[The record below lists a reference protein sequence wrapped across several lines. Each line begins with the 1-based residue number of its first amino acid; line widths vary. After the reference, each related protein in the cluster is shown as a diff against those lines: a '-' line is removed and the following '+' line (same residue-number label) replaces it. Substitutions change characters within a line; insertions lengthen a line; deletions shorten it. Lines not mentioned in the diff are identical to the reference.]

1 MKKTLFFLLIAFNI
15 SNINAQHIS
24 SSNLDVLKSG
34 EQDLAPHAIQIIQGE
49 EAINRITSDSI
60 FVKNWVKLLK
70 TQHSFYYPFDS
81 LITISR
87 IYAPDS
93 SFRIFTWQL
102 VIDENTVRQHGAIQ
116 MNTADGSLKLFPL
129 IDKSDVIENLE
140 DTVTSNLAWVGAIYY
155 KLIERAYKKEKFY
168 TLIGYDENNIRSTKK
183 IIEVLHFKDGM
194 PVFGGG
200 YFLIPN
206 DDIKPHNHA
215 RYIMEYK
222 KDASPKLNFDSEM
235 NMIVMEHLISESNQ
249 PAKAWTM
256 IGDGDYDGLKWK
268 GGRWVL
274 VPKIF
279 DQILPEGKVP
289 TPMPIRDAKGNI
301 DDTKLKQTNPQ

>member
-1 MKKTLFFLLIAFNI
+1 MKKTLFFLLIVINI
-15 SNINAQHIS
+15 STINAQQIS
-24 SSNLDVLKSG
+24 TSNLDVLKLG
-34 EQDLAPHAIQIIQGE
+34 EQELAPHAVQIIQGE

-70 TQHSFYYPFDS
+70 TKNSFYYPFDS

-102 VIDENTVRQHGAIQ
+102 VIDDNSVRQHGAIQ
-116 MNTADGSLKLFPL
+116 MNTADGALKLFPL

-155 KLIERAYKKEKFY
+155 KMVEKVYKKEKYY
-168 TLIGYDENNIRSTKK
+168 TLIGYDENNIRSNRK
-183 IIEVLHFKDGM
+183 IIEVLHFKDGL

-206 DDIKPHNHA
+206 DDIKPRNHA

-222 KDASPKLNFDSEM
+222 KEASPKLNFDNEM

-279 DQILPEGKVP
+279 EQITPEGKVP
-289 TPMPIRDAKGNI
+289 TPKPIRDAKGNI
-301 DDTKLKQTNPQ
+301 DDTKLKQSNPE

>member
-1 MKKTLFFLLIAFNI
+1 MKKTLFFFLIVFNFSNVDAQRIATTNLDLLI
-15 SNINAQHIS
+15 
-24 SSNLDVLKSG
+24 SG
-34 EQDLAPHAIQIIQGE
+34 EHELTPRAIEIIQGT
-49 EAINRITSDSI
+49 EATNRIISDSI

-70 TQHSFYYPFDS
+70 TKNSFYYPFDS

-102 VIDENTVRQHGAIQ
+102 VIDENNIRQHGAIQ

-129 IDKSDVIENLE
+129 IDKSDVIENIA
-140 DTVTSNLAWVGAIYY
+140 DTITSNQAWIGAIYY
-155 KLIERAYKKEKFY
+155 KMIEKEYKKEKYY

-183 IIEVLHFKDGM
+183 IIEVLHFKDDL
-194 PVFGGG
+194 PIFGGG

-206 DDIKPHNHA
+206 DEIKPHYPA
-215 RYIMEYK
+215 RYIMEFK
-222 KDASPKLNFDSEM
+222 KDASPKLNFDEEM
-235 NMIVMEHLISESNQ
+235 NMIVMEHMISESNE

-279 DQILPEGKVP
+279 DQKIPEGKVP

>member
-1 MKKTLFFLLIAFNI
+1 M
-15 SNINAQHIS
+15 
-24 SSNLDVLKSG
+24 
-34 EQDLAPHAIQIIQGE
+34 
-49 EAINRITSDSI
+49 
-60 FVKNWVKLLK
+60 
-70 TQHSFYYPFDS
+70 
-81 LITISR
+81 
-87 IYAPDS
+87 
-93 SFRIFTWQL
+93 
-102 VIDENTVRQHGAIQ
+102 
-116 MNTADGSLKLFPL
+116 
-129 IDKSDVIENLE
+129 
-140 DTVTSNLAWVGAIYY
+140 
-155 KLIERAYKKEKFY
+155 
-168 TLIGYDENNIRSTKK
+168 RSTKK
-183 IIEVLHFKDGM
+183 IIEVLYFKDGL

-206 DDIKPHNHA
+206 DDVKPRNHA

-268 GGRWVL
+268 GGRWVY

-279 DQILPEGKVP
+279 DQIIPEGKVP

-301 DDTKLKQTNPQ
+301 DDTKLKPTNPQ

>member
-1 MKKTLFFLLIAFNI
+1 MKKTLFFLLIIFNF
-15 SNINAQHIS
+15 SNVDAQRITAP
-24 SSNLDVLKSG
+24 NLDLLVSG
-34 EQDLAPHAIQIIQGE
+34 EQELTPHAVEIIQGS
-49 EAINRITSDSI
+49 EANNRIISDSI

-70 TQHSFYYPFDS
+70 TKNSFYYPFDS

-102 VIDENTVRQHGAIQ
+102 VIDENNVRQHGAIQ
-116 MNTADGSLKLFPL
+116 MNTSDGSLKLFPL
-129 IDKSDVIENLE
+129 IDKSDVIENIA
-140 DTVTSNLAWVGAIYY
+140 DTITSNLAWVGAIYY
-155 KLIERAYKKEKFY
+155 KMIEKVYKKGKYY

-183 IIEVLHFKDGM
+183 IIEVLHFKDGL

-206 DDIKPHNHA
+206 DEIKPHYPA

-235 NMIVMEHLISESNQ
+235 NMIVMEHMISESNE

-279 DQILPEGKVP
+279 DQIIPEGKVP

-301 DDTKLKQTNPQ
+301 DDTKLKPTNPQ

>member
-1 MKKTLFFLLIAFNI
+1 MKKTLFFLLIVFNI
-15 SNINAQHIS
+15 SKVDAQRITTP
-24 SSNLDVLKSG
+24 NLDLLVSG
-34 EQDLAPHAIQIIQGE
+34 EQELTPHAIEIIQGS
-49 EAINRITSDSI
+49 EANNRIISDSI

-70 TQHSFYYPFDS
+70 TKNSFYYPFDS
-81 LITISR
+81 LVTISR

-102 VIDENTVRQHGAIQ
+102 VIDENNVRQHGAIQ
-116 MNTADGSLKLFPL
+116 MNTPDGSLKLFPL
-129 IDKSDVIENLE
+129 IDKSDVIEKIA
-140 DTVTSNLAWVGAIYY
+140 DTITSNLAWVGAIYY
-155 KLIERAYKKEKFY
+155 KMIEKAYKKGKYY

-183 IIEVLHFKDGM
+183 IIEVLHFKDGL

-200 YFLIPN
+200 FFLIPN
-206 DDIKPHNHA
+206 DEIKPHYPA

-222 KDASPKLNFDSEM
+222 KDASPKLNFDNEM

-289 TPMPIRDAKGNI
+289 MPMPIRDAKGNI
-301 DDTKLKQTNPQ
+301 DDTKLKQTNPK

>member
-1 MKKTLFFLLIAFNI
+1 MKKTLFFLLIVINI
-15 SNINAQHIS
+15 STINAQQIS
-24 SSNLDVLKSG
+24 TSNLDVLKLG
-34 EQDLAPHAIQIIQGE
+34 EQELAPHAVQIIQGE

-70 TQHSFYYPFDS
+70 TKNSFYYPFDS

-102 VIDENTVRQHGAIQ
+102 VIDDNSVRQHGAIQ
-116 MNTADGSLKLFPL
+116 MNTADGALKLFPL

-155 KLIERAYKKEKFY
+155 KLVERSNKKEKFY

-183 IIEVLHFKDGM
+183 IIEVLHFKDGL

-206 DDIKPHNHA
+206 DDVKPHNHA

-222 KDASPKLNFDSEM
+222 KDASPKLNYDNEM

-268 GGRWVL
+268 SGRWVY

-279 DQILPEGKVP
+279 EQITPEGKVP

-301 DDTKLKQTNPQ
+301 DDTKLKQSNPE

>member
-1 MKKTLFFLLIAFNI
+1 MKKTLFFLLIVINI
-15 SNINAQHIS
+15 STINAQQIS
-24 SSNLDVLKSG
+24 TSNLDVLKLG
-34 EQDLAPHAIQIIQGE
+34 EQELAPHAVQIIQGE

-70 TQHSFYYPFDS
+70 TKNSFYYPFDS

-102 VIDENTVRQHGAIQ
+102 VIDDNSVRQHGAIQ
-116 MNTADGSLKLFPL
+116 MNTADGALKLFPL

-140 DTVTSNLAWVGAIYY
+140 DTVTSNFAWVGAIYY
-155 KLIERAYKKEKFY
+155 KMVEKVYKKEKYY
-168 TLIGYDENNIRSTKK
+168 TLIGYDENNIRSNRK
-183 IIEVLHFKDGM
+183 IIEVLHFKDGL

-206 DDIKPHNHA
+206 DDIKPRNHA

-222 KDASPKLNFDSEM
+222 KEASPKLNFDNEM

-279 DQILPEGKVP
+279 EQITPEGKVP
-289 TPMPIRDAKGNI
+289 TPKPIRDAKGNI
-301 DDTKLKQTNPQ
+301 DDTKLKQSNPE

>member
-1 MKKTLFFLLIAFNI
+1 MKKSLFFLLIVINI
-15 SNINAQHIS
+15 STINAQHIS
-24 SSNLDVLKSG
+24 TSNLDVLKSG
-34 EQDLAPHAIQIIQGE
+34 EQELAPHAVQIIQSA

-60 FVKNWVKLLK
+60 FVKNWVKILK
-70 TQHSFYYPFDS
+70 TKNSFYYPFDS

-102 VIDENTVRQHGAIQ
+102 VIDDNTVRQHGAIQ
-116 MNTADGSLKLFPL
+116 MNTADGALKLFPL

-155 KLIERAYKKEKFY
+155 KLIERSYKKEKFY

-183 IIEVLHFKDGM
+183 IIEVLHFKDGL

-200 YFLIPN
+200 YFLIPS
-206 DDIKPHNHA
+206 DEIKPHNHA

-222 KDASPKLNFDSEM
+222 KDASPKLNYDNEL

-268 GGRWVL
+268 SGRWVTF
-274 VPKIF
+274 PKYLIKLSQKEKF
-279 DQILPEGKVP
+279 PLQCPLEMQKEILMIP
-289 TPMPIRDAKGNI
+289 N
-301 DDTKLKQTNPQ
+301 